1 MLASITCFPLDK
13 GVSLS
18 KYVAGS
24 LRLIKKSGLKYKMGS
39 MTTTV
44 EGEPGAV
51 FSLIKKIHVNMRR
64 NSGRVYTAVVIDDR
78 AGAKN
83 RLEGKIDSV
92 EKKLGFKVC
101 R

>member
-18 KYVAGS
+18 RYVAPS
-24 LRLIKKSGLKYKMGS
+24 IEIIKKSGLAYKMGP

-51 FSLIKKIHVNMRR
+51 FALIKKIHMNMRKH
-64 NSGRVYTAVVIDDR
+64 SKRVYTAVVIDDR
-78 AGAKN
+78 KGAKN
-83 RLEGKIDSV
+83 RLEGKIASV
-92 EKKLGFKVC
+92 QKRLRFDICK
-101 R
+101 